1 MYYMSMCENGPE
13 TLKRGSSCWDGE
25 MESSK
30 MGGTL
35 GCRRVSMKVLG
46 GWNYGEY
53 VQVRYN
59 RRAKL
64 LSS

>member
-1 MYYMSMCENGPE
+1 
-13 TLKRGSSCWDGE
+13 
-25 MESSK
+25 

-35 GCRRVSMKVLG
+35 GCRRVIMKVLG

-59 RRAKL
+59 RRAL
-64 LSS
+64 DVSNLACNMNID